1 MFSIPKFVGIVLSCA
16 FLSLLGTL
24 SACQSTHGKTS
35 GQTIDDSTLTA
46 SVQKKLTGDQLSTFT
61 NINVATDRSVVTL
74 KGNVSSKEE
83 KSRAGDLARQVPGV
97 RGVENN
103 LSIRSIAPTSTP

>member
-24 SACQSTHGKTS
+24 SACQSAPGKTS
-35 GQTIDDSTLTA
+35 GQTIDDSTLTT

-74 KGNVSSKEE
+74 KGTVRSVEE
-83 KSRAGDLARQVPGV
+83 KKRAEELARQVAGV
-97 RGVENN
+97 TTVNNN
-103 LSIRSIAPTSTP
+103 LSIQSITMGNP

>member
-24 SACQSTHGKTS
+24 SACRSAPGKTS

-46 SVQKKLTGDQLSTFT
+46 SVQKKLTGDRLSTFT

-103 LSIRSIAPTSTP
+103 LSIKSIAPTSTP